1 MRLPLALTGA
11 ALIAVGCGQESSP
24 IPTDPSAIATYETG
38 SVTID
43 ELAQHVGT
51 LSESE
56 RILPH
61 DPAARAEWMEGA
73 VADMLYEAHLV
84 DLASTE
90 ESAGRGVA
98 APDHAVIFVDELVRW
113 AASRPH
119 SVGAVPEL
127 ADSPGLHRRRLVYH
141 FFRRVTDSGEKA
153 RQSAE
158 LLQRS
163 DGLASLDDFIGLV
176 RAESDSESAEDDG
189 LLGWVSEGGQSTP
202 LKETIFGLPVR
213 EISEPIATRDGIHLF
228 YVADEVEPVLAIAD
242 GVDTTSYAAQYA
254 RLAHYDDARQEENAA
269 FEQVSNPGESNAD
282 LKLIQGRNW
291 SIDTWLLNAWREKVD
306 VASRVDVEVVL
317 QDLAW
322 LMQRA
327 HETPDFVSNVNERI
341 ATQRAE
347 AYFRKIALQRIARD
361 ETAVRDYY
369 SRFLRR
375 YSKAPEWRLRILRLP
390 VDDEYPATLAVL
402 EDAYEQGQSIEDLC
416 KTLGVEIPAEVTL
429 SLEQLAGISPQF
441 AYQVSSANQ
450 GAVGRPR
457 IVAGEFFIGEVVSRP
472 PPEPLPFEQVRSR
485 VAMDMFN
492 ANGRELYRQ
501 MRDAYAESIGLK
513 VYPGNLDTST

>member
-1 MRLPLALTGA
+1 MRLPLVLTVA
-11 ALIAVGCGQESSP
+11 AVIVVGCGQESSS
-24 IPTDPSAIATYETG
+24 IPSDPSAIATYDSG

-43 ELAQHVGT
+43 QLAQHVGT

-61 DPAARAEWMEGA
+61 DPTARAEWMEGA

-84 DLASTE
+84 ELAGTDKSAELDLT
-90 ESAGRGVA
+90 
-98 APDHAVIFVDELVRW
+98 APDHAAILADLLVRW
-113 AASRPH
+113 AASSPH
-119 SVGAVPEL
+119 SVSAVPEL
-127 ADSPGLHRRRLVYH
+127 GGASGLQRRRLVYH
-141 FFRRVTDSGEKA
+141 FFRRVTDSGAKA
-153 RQSAE
+153 QYTAE
-158 LLQRS
+158 LRQRS
-163 DGLASLDDFIGLV
+163 DSLASLDDFIGLV
-176 RAESDSESAEDDG
+176 RAESDSESAEEDG

-213 EISEPIATRDGIHLF
+213 EISEPITTRDGIHMF
-228 YVADEVEPVLAIAD
+228 YVADEVEPVPAVGD

-254 RLAHYDDARQEENAA
+254 RLAHYRDTREEENAA
-269 FEQVSNPGESNAD
+269 FEQVSHPEETSVDGILIRGAD
-282 LKLIQGRNW
+282 W

-306 VASRVDVEVVL
+306 VASRVDVKVVL

-375 YSKAPEWRLRILRLP
+375 YSEAPEWRLRILRLP
-390 VDDEYPATLAVL
+390 VGDEYPATLAVL

-441 AYQVSSANQ
+441 AYQVSSSNQ

-457 IVAGEFFIGEVVSRP
+457 IVAGQFVIGEVVSRP

-485 VAMDMFN
+485 VAIDMFN
-492 ANGRELYRQ
+492 ANGRELYQQ
-501 MRDAYAESIGLK
+501 MRDAYAESIELK
-513 VYPGNLDTST
+513 VHPENMGNSS